1 MNNWQLGWP
10 RCKQLSDKDFKVA
23 IIHKFREIRKNTL
36 EINGKIKVLG
46 REIEIVKKK
55 KKEIKV
61 ILSEM
66 NYYFLILRIL
76 SLCLPLCKPFHIFS
90 LNLLNPS
97 LSSASS
103 SLCSLVPCF
112 CSWHSSLFS
121 TYFHLNLYV
130 RLIYFIISSSS
141 PVLHALYYCS
151 ALLLSTLHRS
161 CSYLG
166 Q

>member
-10 RCKQLSDKDFKVA
+10 RCKQLSDKDFKAA
-23 IIHKFREIRKNTL
+23 ILRKFHEIRKNTL

-55 KKEIKV
+55 KKERKV
-61 ILSEM
+61 IPSEM

-76 SLCLPLCKPFHIFS
+76 SLWLPLCNPFHIFS

-112 CSWHSSLFS
+112 CSWHSSLFT
-121 TYFHLNLYV
+121 TYFHLNVYV
-130 RLIYFIISSSS
+130 RLSTFSFLPLHLSFILCTIVQ
-141 PVLHALYYCS
+141 PFCFPHFTEVAPI
-151 ALLLSTLHRS
+151 
-161 CSYLG
+161 
-166 Q
+166 